1 MKRFS
6 AAVVMAVAGVGVLT
20 ATLPGQ
26 EPRYSSYP
34 ITPLPMP
41 ASQPMVPAPVGPAAG
56 PRACKICV
64 SECVPTTKKVYS
76 CKCEE
81 YCLPRCGCL
90 SFLVG
95 DGCGCGHDNCGD
107 VKVRRRLVIRRVP
120 DCDKKIC
127 VLRDAPVG
135 CLLPPEVIPPPAKK

>member
-6 AAVVMAVAGVGVLT
+6 SAIALAVAAAALLT
-20 ATLPGQ
+20 RALPGQ
-26 EPRYSSYP
+26 EPRCSSFP
-34 ITPLPMP
+34 ITPMAVPVPQPVLPP
-41 ASQPMVPAPVGPAAG
+41 PVVPAPP
-56 PRACKICV
+56 PRGCKICV

-90 SFLVG
+90 AWLFG
-95 DGCGCGHDNCGD
+95 DKCGCEHDNCGD
-107 VKVRRRLVIRRVP
+107 VKVRNRLVVRRVP

-127 VLRDAPVG
+127 VLKDAPVG
-135 CLLPPEVIPPPAKK
+135 CLLPPEVIPPPVQK